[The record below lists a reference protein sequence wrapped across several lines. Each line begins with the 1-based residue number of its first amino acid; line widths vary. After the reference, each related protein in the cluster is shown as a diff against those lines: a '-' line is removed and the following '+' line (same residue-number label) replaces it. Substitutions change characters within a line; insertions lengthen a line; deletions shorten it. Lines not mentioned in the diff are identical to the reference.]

1 MHTVFENV
9 AQKYDLMND
18 LMSGGIHRLW
28 KDHFVQ
34 TIGPQSEWKI
44 IDVAGGTGDIAFR
57 LAQSVAEKSAVP
69 ADITVYDINQV
80 NIFFT
85 DFISSFS
92 TENVRRR
99 RTSSAKQLSVDL

>member
-18 LMSGGIHRLW
+18 LMSGGVHRLW

-34 TIGPQSEWKI
+34 TINPQPGSNI

-69 ADITVYDINQV
+69 TDITVYDINQV
-80 NIFFT
+80 SWLFF
-85 DFISSFS
+85 I
-92 TENVRRR
+92 
-99 RTSSAKQLSVDL
+99 LL